1 MNGQTRF
8 IAGRLLLTIS
18 PDNPIGT
25 GFSYTFDNG
34 FATSDQEIADSLVRF
49 FTQFFNAYPQYQT
62 TPFWMATESYGGK
75 MTAVTA
81 VALHKAIQSGKVKA
95 NLQGVALGDG
105 WLAPVD
111 CMKSYAPYLLALSL
125 IDEEQAATVTQYANE
140 AEAALNANNGTQ
152 ATNLWG
158 EQQVRT

>member
-81 VALHKAIQSGKVKA
+81 VALHKAIQSGKVKGVLRQSHEHVPPSISEFDEDSIQYLIRISDDPCYWETVENFEQID
-95 NLQGVALGDG
+95 NLEEELEKAHE
-105 WLAPVD
+105 
-111 CMKSYAPYLLALSL
+111 KYKELLK
-125 IDEEQAATVTQYANE
+125 
-140 AEAALNANNGTQ
+140 
-152 ATNLWG
+152 
-158 EQQVRT
+158 